1 MLFFKQETREKPK
14 SGEKMNTLENQKQYT
29 KNLEKADFMI
39 KFKAKKDLDLVLFYH
54 YETIKEELIDDYLK
68 ETY

>member
-1 MLFFKQETREKPK
+1 
-14 SGEKMNTLENQKQYT
+14 MNTLENQKQFT

-39 KFKAKKDLDLVLFYH
+39 KFKAKKDFNLVLFWH
-54 YETIKEELIDDYLK
+54 YETIREDLIEDYLT

>member
-1 MLFFKQETREKPK
+1 
-14 SGEKMNTLENQKQYT
+14 MNTLENQKQYT

-39 KFKAKKDLDLVLFYH
+39 KFKAKKDTDLILFYH
-54 YETIKEELIDDYLK
+54 YETIKEELIDGYLT